1 MFRFSMGGAGA
12 RMRRNERRFLAGTRL
27 QNFQQGGRSRGR
39 GIRKPAF
46 VAAVSASGISSSF
59 GLGHITGSMIV
70 SEFGRSP
77 FTLLKLGGGFLYDPR
92 HTCACCDKPIDER
105 FVRRVVEKGHPPPR
119 WCWTCKERRFTAFTA
134 ADTIAR
140 AYRCYIAHQRV
151 LELRQGVSKVLSA
164 LAPTFV
170 PASSSGDSRTVAEA
184 ASEETGDKEIPSE
197 SQEGGARRRRRSRR
211 RP

>member
-1 MFRFSMGGAGA
+1 MGGNGA
-12 RMRRNERRFLAGTRL
+12 RVRRNERRFRAKTRL
-27 QNFQQGGRSRGR
+27 QPLKLGPGGRSHGR
-39 GIRKPAF
+39 RIRKPAF

-59 GLGHITGSMIV
+59 GLEHITGSMIV

-105 FVRRVVEKGHPPPR
+105 FVRRVVVKGHPPPR

-140 AYRCYIAHQRV
+140 AYRFYIAHQRA
-151 LELRQGVSKVLSA
+151 LELRQGVLNRLPA
-164 LAPTFV
+164 LAHIFV
-170 PASSSGDSRTVAEA
+170 PASSAGVSRTVAGAEL
-184 ASEETGDKEIPSE
+184 EETTRLLVKRREKE
-197 SQEGGARRRRRSRR
+197 GAGALVGAMSTVKA
-211 RP
+211 

>member
-1 MFRFSMGGAGA
+1 MGGAGA
-12 RMRRNERRFLAGTRL
+12 RARRNERRFLAGTRL
-27 QNFQQGGRSRGR
+27 QNLQQGGRSRGR

-46 VAAVSASGISSSF
+46 VAAVSASGIPSPF
-59 GLGHITGSMIV
+59 GLEHITGSMLV

-105 FVRRVVEKGHPPPR
+105 FVRRVVVKGHPPPR

-140 AYRCYIAHQRV
+140 AYRFYIAHQRA
-151 LELRQGVSKVLSA
+151 LELRQGVLNRLPA
-164 LAPTFV
+164 LAHIFV
-170 PASSSGDSRTVAEA
+170 PASSAGVSRTVAGAEL
-184 ASEETGDKEIPSE
+184 EETTRLLVKRREKE
-197 SQEGGARRRRRSRR
+197 GAGALVGAMSTVKA
-211 RP
+211 

>member
-1 MFRFSMGGAGA
+1 
-12 RMRRNERRFLAGTRL
+12 MRRNERRFLAKTRL
-27 QNFQQGGRSRGR
+27 QPLKRGPGGRSRGR

-46 VAAVSASGISSSF
+46 AAAVSASGISSSF

-105 FVRRVVEKGHPPPR
+105 FVRRVVAKGHPPPR
-119 WCWTCKERRFTAFTA
+119 WCWTCKERRFQAFTA

-140 AYRCYIAHQRV
+140 AYRCYIARV
-151 LELRQGVSKVLSA
+151 NQKRSAIFLVVNVNTRFTYARGLISPITSENSYRIEIYLR
-164 LAPTFV
+164 
-170 PASSSGDSRTVAEA
+170 
-184 ASEETGDKEIPSE
+184 
-197 SQEGGARRRRRSRR
+197 
-211 RP
+211 